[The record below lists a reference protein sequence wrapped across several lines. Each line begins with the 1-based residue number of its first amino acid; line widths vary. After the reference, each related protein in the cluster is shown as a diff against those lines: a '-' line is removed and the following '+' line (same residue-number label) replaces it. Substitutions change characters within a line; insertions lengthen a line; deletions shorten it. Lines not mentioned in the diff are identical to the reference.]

1 MTPLSVG
8 IMIIAWGVCQYFAQR
23 MAVNRNRSPKL
34 WGLLG
39 ALFGPL
45 PLAVLAAL
53 PDRHRDAEER
63 ILN

>member
-8 IMIIAWGVCQYFAQR
+8 ILIVAWGVCQYFAQR
-23 MAVNRNRSPKL
+23 MAISRGRSPKL

-53 PDRHRDAEER
+53 PVRNGEHA
-63 ILN
+63 